1 MARRKDSG
9 LMLLAG
15 TLIALGIGVFIKA
28 ESGSGSTIFASK
40 VMNSSPASPEFS
52 TFAAIIIISLGM
64 FIFYK
69 A

>member
-15 TLIALGIGVFIKA
+15 TLIVLGIGVLIKA
-28 ESGSGSTIFASK
+28 ESGSGSTIIASK
-40 VMNSSPASPEFS
+40 LMNTSAASPEFS
-52 TFAAIIIISLGM
+52 TFSAIVIISVGA
-64 FIFYK
+64 FILYK